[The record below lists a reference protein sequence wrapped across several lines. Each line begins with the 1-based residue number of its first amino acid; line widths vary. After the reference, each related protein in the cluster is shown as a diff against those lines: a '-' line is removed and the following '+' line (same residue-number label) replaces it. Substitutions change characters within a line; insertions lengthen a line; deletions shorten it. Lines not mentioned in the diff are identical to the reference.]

1 MGCITL
7 KRQIIIKK
15 KNTLKDLTITSGQF
29 VKEGLGDLYSNYEL
43 CDYIGKGGFGRVYK
57 VRHKLSNQFRAMK
70 IIQCKSSSEHHSSSS
85 AINKEINILKNLDH
99 PNIIKVY
106 EFYQSE
112 KYVYI
117 INELCTGGELFDKIV
132 DVKHF
137 SESVAC
143 NIMRQI
149 LSVVAYCHENGVI
162 HRDLKPE
169 NILIESS
176 EEKNKEFFHIKVIDF
191 GTCEILKKK
200 KLTEQIGTSFY
211 IAPEVLKNGYNEK
224 CDLWS
229 CGVIL
234 YILLCGSPPFYGKNE
249 KEIFRKIIDG
259 NFTFRHKIWNKI
271 SNEAKNLV
279 LKLLQVN
286 PDKRLSA
293 KEALE
298 DVWFQKN
305 INVNANQIDNKNSN
319 NFKIFIKNITEFCA
333 EQKLQQATLAFLVHN
348 FAPKDELDELRK
360 IFFAFDKNGDG
371 KLSKEEFVTGLTNNN
386 NNLNSLLKENNNIQ
400 GLLKNIDQDNN
411 GYIGFEEFLIASI
424 NKEKIL
430 TEQNLKMA
438 FNVFDRDKSGGISQN
453 ELKYILGE
461 YNVNAKE
468 HLWHKM
474 IQQIDLNQDGQ
485 ISYEEFHKMMMDVIH
500 NKNKRFS
507 MQLKKLL
514 LSDNNLDENPMKNN
528 ETIFESRP
536 KKSLLK
542 SKSDLHLKKYLIAE
556 DEDEDKL
563 NLIKNKN
570 NDNKQKDENKNKT
583 EIVYKEKK

>member
-1 MGCITL
+1 M
-7 KRQIIIKK
+7 
-15 KNTLKDLTITSGQF
+15 KNVIYGH
-29 VKEGLGDLYSNYEL
+29 V
-43 CDYIGKGGFGRVYK
+43 V
-57 VRHKLSNQFRAMK
+57 
-70 IIQCKSSSEHHSSSS
+70 
-85 AINKEINILKNLDH
+85 
-99 PNIIKVY
+99 
-106 EFYQSE
+106 
-112 KYVYI
+112 
-117 INELCTGGELFDKIV
+117 LF
-132 DVKHF
+132 
-137 SESVAC
+137 
-143 NIMRQI
+143 
-149 LSVVAYCHENGVI
+149 
-162 HRDLKPE
+162 
-169 NILIESS
+169 
-176 EEKNKEFFHIKVIDF
+176 
-191 GTCEILKKK
+191 
-200 KLTEQIGTSFY
+200 
-211 IAPEVLKNGYNEK
+211 
-224 CDLWS
+224 
-229 CGVIL
+229 
-234 YILLCGSPPFYGKNE
+234 KNE
-249 KEIFRKIIDG
+249 KEIFKKILEG

-271 SNEAKNLV
+271 SNEAKSLV

-286 PDKRLSA
+286 PNKRLSA

-305 INVNANQIDNKNSN
+305 LNINVNQIDNKNAN

-348 FAPKDELDELRK
+348 FAPKEELDELKK

-386 NNLNSLLKENNNIQ
+386 NSLNSLLKKNNSIQ

-468 HLWHKM
+468 HLWKKM

-485 ISYEEFHKMMMDVIH
+485 ISYEEFRKMMMDVIN

-514 LSDNNLDENPMKNN
+514 LKDNNLDDDNLIENPMKNN
-528 ETIFESRP
+528 ENAFGSRP
-536 KKSLLK
+536 KNSLLK
-542 SKSDLHLKKYLIAE
+542 SKSYLHLKKRLIAE
-556 DEDEDKL
+556 DDDEKDL
-563 NLIKNKN
+563 NEIK
-570 NDNKQKDENKNKT
+570 
-583 EIVYKEKK
+583 I

>member
-1 MGCITL
+1 
-7 KRQIIIKK
+7 
-15 KNTLKDLTITSGQF
+15 
-29 VKEGLGDLYSNYEL
+29 
-43 CDYIGKGGFGRVYK
+43 
-57 VRHKLSNQFRAMK
+57 MK
-70 IIQCKSSSEHHSSSS
+70 IIQCKSNSEHKSIT
-85 AINKEINILKNLDH
+85 INKEINILKNLDH

-106 EFYQSE
+106 EFYSTE
-112 KYVYI
+112 KYIYI

-143 NIMRQI
+143 NIMRQ
-149 LSVVAYCHENGVI
+149 LFSAVAYCHEKGVI

-176 EEKNKEFFHIKVIDF
+176 EEKDKDFFHIKIIDF

-211 IAPEVLKNGYNEK
+211 MAPEILKNGYNEK

-249 KEIFRKIIDG
+249 KEIFKKILDG
-259 NFTFRHKIWNKI
+259 NFTFKHKIWKKI
-271 SNEAKNLV
+271 STEGKNLV
-279 LKLLQVN
+279 LKLLQLN
-286 PDKRLSA
+286 PTKRISA

-305 INVNANQIDNKNSN
+305 FNLNVENYQNSHS
-319 NFKIFIKNITEFCA
+319 FKIFIKNITEFCA

-348 FAPKDELDELRK
+348 FAPKEELDELRK

-371 KLSKEEFVTGLTNNN
+371 KLSKEEFVKGLSNNN
-386 NNLNSLLKENNNIQ
+386 TNLSLILKSDNTLN
-400 GLLKNIDQDNN
+400 GLLKNIDSDNN

-430 TEQNLKMA
+430 TEKNLKLA

-461 YNVNAKE
+461 DNANAKDN
-468 HLWHKM
+468 LWKKM

-485 ISYEEFHKMMMDVIH
+485 ISYEEFHKMMMDVIN
-500 NKNKRFS
+500 NKNKRLS
-507 MQLKKLL
+507 MQLKRLL
-514 LSDNNLDENPMKNN
+514 LMDYDNNIEDRNIFGNSNKNATVFETRPKKRLLEPKNMIDSNQDNNNINKGKEEKEEKDNKDDNNKNDNNNNKNDNMDKNN
-528 ETIFESRP
+528 EIND
-536 KKSLLK
+536 KNINDKGVN
-542 SKSDLHLKKYLIAE
+542 
-556 DEDEDKL
+556 DENMNDK
-563 NLIKNKN
+563 NINDKNI
-570 NDNKQKDENKNKT
+570 NDNDKKDNISINDNNEKN
-583 EIVYKEKK
+583 EKNDNNEVIIFKLEK

>member
-1 MGCITL
+1 
-7 KRQIIIKK
+7 
-15 KNTLKDLTITSGQF
+15 
-29 VKEGLGDLYSNYEL
+29 
-43 CDYIGKGGFGRVYK
+43 
-57 VRHKLSNQFRAMK
+57 
-70 IIQCKSSSEHHSSSS
+70 
-85 AINKEINILKNLDH
+85 
-99 PNIIKVY
+99 
-106 EFYQSE
+106 
-112 KYVYI
+112 
-117 INELCTGGELFDKIV
+117 
-132 DVKHF
+132 
-137 SESVAC
+137 
-143 NIMRQI
+143 MRQL
-149 LSVVAYCHENGVI
+149 LSAVAYCHENGVI

-169 NILIESS
+169 NILIENS
-176 EEKNKEFFHIKVIDF
+176 EEKDKEFFHIKVIDF

-211 IAPEVLKNGYNEK
+211 IAPEVIKNSYNEK

-249 KEIFRKIIDG
+249 KEIFKKIIEG

-271 SNEAKNLV
+271 SSEAKNLV

-298 DVWFQKN
+298 DIWFKKN
-305 INVNANQIDNKNSN
+305 INVNTLENNKKSSN
-319 NFKIFIKNITEFCA
+319 YRLFLKNITEFCA
-333 EQKLQQATLAFLVHN
+333 EQKLQQATLTFLVHN
-348 FAPKDELDELRK
+348 FAPKEELNELKK

-371 KLSKEEFVTGLTNNN
+371 KISKEEFVTGLSNNN
-386 NNLNSLLKENNNIQ
+386 DNLNSLLKDDDNFQ
-400 GLLKNIDQDNN
+400 GLLKNMDQDNN

-430 TEQNLKMA
+430 TEKNLKMA

-453 ELKYILGE
+453 ELKFILGE

-468 HLWHKM
+468 HLWKKM

-514 LSDNNLDENPMKNN
+514 LMDNNLDIDDSIMDNKKKNV
-528 ETIFESRP
+528 TFLGPRP
-536 KKSLLK
+536 KGNLLR
-542 SKSDLHLKKYLIAE
+542 SKTVLSFKKHLIDQDDKDDKDDKDKKNKK
-556 DEDEDKL
+556 D
-563 NLIKNKN
+563 NKN
-570 NDNKQKDENKNKT
+570 N
-583 EIVYKEKK
+583 IKKK

>member
-1 MGCITL
+1 
-7 KRQIIIKK
+7 
-15 KNTLKDLTITSGQF
+15 
-29 VKEGLGDLYSNYEL
+29 
-43 CDYIGKGGFGRVYK
+43 
-57 VRHKLSNQFRAMK
+57 MK
-70 IIQCKSSSEHHSSSS
+70 IIQCKSNSEHKSIT
-85 AINKEINILKNLDH
+85 INKEINILKNLDH

-106 EFYQSE
+106 EFYSTE
-112 KYVYI
+112 KYIYI

-143 NIMRQI
+143 NIMRQ
-149 LSVVAYCHENGVI
+149 LFSAVAYCHEKGVI

-176 EEKNKEFFHIKVIDF
+176 EEKDKDFFHIKIIDF

-211 IAPEVLKNGYNEK
+211 MAPEILKNGYNEK

-249 KEIFRKIIDG
+249 KEIFKKILDG
-259 NFTFRHKIWNKI
+259 NFTFKHKIWKKI
-271 SNEAKNLV
+271 STEGKNLV
-279 LKLLQVN
+279 LKLLQLN
-286 PDKRLSA
+286 PTKRISA

-298 DVWFQKN
+298 DVWFKKN
-305 INVNANQIDNKNSN
+305 FNLNVENYQNSHS
-319 NFKIFIKNITEFCA
+319 FKIFIKNITEFCA

-348 FAPKDELDELRK
+348 FAPKEELDELRK

-371 KLSKEEFVTGLTNNN
+371 KLSKEEFVKGLSNNN
-386 NNLNSLLKENNNIQ
+386 TNLSLILKSDNTLN
-400 GLLKNIDQDNN
+400 GLLKNIDSDNN

-430 TEQNLKMA
+430 TEKNLKLA

-461 YNVNAKE
+461 DNANAKDN
-468 HLWHKM
+468 LWKKM

-485 ISYEEFHKMMMDVIH
+485 ISYEEFHKMMMDVIN
-500 NKNKRFS
+500 NKNKRLS
-507 MQLKKLL
+507 MQLKRLL
-514 LSDNNLDENPMKNN
+514 LMDYDNNIEDRNIFGNSNKNATVFETRPKKRLLEPKNMIDSNQDNNNINKGKEEKEEKDNKDDNNKNDNNNNKNDKLDKNN
-528 ETIFESRP
+528 EIND
-536 KKSLLK
+536 KNINYKGVN
-542 SKSDLHLKKYLIAE
+542 
-556 DEDEDKL
+556 DENMNYKNINDK
-563 NLIKNKN
+563 NI
-570 NDNKQKDENKNKT
+570 NDNDKKDNISINDNNEKN
-583 EIVYKEKK
+583 EKNDNNEVIIFKLEK

>member
-1 MGCITL
+1 
-7 KRQIIIKK
+7 
-15 KNTLKDLTITSGQF
+15 
-29 VKEGLGDLYSNYEL
+29 
-43 CDYIGKGGFGRVYK
+43 
-57 VRHKLSNQFRAMK
+57 MK
-70 IIQCKSSSEHHSSSS
+70 IIQCKSSTENHSS
-85 AINKEINILKNLDH
+85 AINKEINILKDLDH
-99 PNIIKVY
+99 PNILKVY
-106 EFYQSE
+106 EFYSSE
-112 KYVYI
+112 KYIYI

-132 DVKHF
+132 DVKYF

-143 NIMRQI
+143 NIMRQL
-149 LSVVAYCHENGVI
+149 LSAVAYCHEKGVI

-176 EEKNKEFFHIKVIDF
+176 EEKDKEFFHIKVIDF

-249 KEIFRKIIDG
+249 KEIFKKILDG
-259 NFTFRHKIWNKI
+259 NFSFRHKIWNKI
-271 SNEAKNLV
+271 STEGKNLV

-286 PDKRLSA
+286 PMKRLSA
-293 KEALE
+293 QEALE
-298 DVWFQKN
+298 DVWFKKNLN
-305 INVNANQIDNKNSN
+305 INTLEKEKNSHGY
-319 NFKIFIKNITEFCA
+319 KIFLKNITEFCA

-348 FAPKDELDELRK
+348 FAPKEELYELKK

-386 NNLNSLLKENNNIQ
+386 NNLNTILKGDSSIE
-400 GLLKNIDQDNN
+400 GLLKNIDSDNN

-430 TEQNLKMA
+430 TEKNLKLA
-438 FNVFDRDKSGGISQN
+438 FDVFDRDKSGKISQN

-468 HLWHKM
+468 HLWQKM

-485 ISYEEFHKMMMDVIH
+485 ISYEEFHKMMMDVIN

-507 MQLKKLL
+507 MQIKKLL
-514 LSDNNLDENPMKNN
+514 LMDNNENSDNNDISEINRTAIFKNAKQN
-528 ETIFESRP
+528 ATVYESRP
-536 KKSLLK
+536 KNNLL
-542 SKSDLHLKKYLIAE
+542 E
-556 DEDEDKL
+556 E
-563 NLIKNKN
+563 
-570 NDNKQKDENKNKT
+570 KNKT
-583 EIVYKEKK
+583 DINNDDKDKNKDEGEDKDKDKDKNKDEGEDKDKDKNKDDDKDKEKEKDNDGDNKKNNIEPIILKKE

>member
-1 MGCITL
+1 M
-7 KRQIIIKK
+7 
-15 KNTLKDLTITSGQF
+15 
-29 VKEGLGDLYSNYEL
+29 GDLYSNYEL
-43 CDYIGKGGFGRVYK
+43 CNYIGKGGFGRVYK
-57 VRHKLSNQFRAMK
+57 VRHKLSNQYRAMK
-70 IIQCKSSSEHHSSSS
+70 IIQCKSSSEHHST
-85 AINKEINILKNLDH
+85 AVNKEINILKNLDH

-106 EFYQSE
+106 EFYSSE

-137 SESVAC
+137 SENVAC
-143 NIMRQI
+143 HIMRQL
-149 LSVVAYCHENGVI
+149 LSAVAYCHENGVI

-176 EEKNKEFFHIKVIDF
+176 EEKDKEFFHIKVIDF

-249 KEIFRKIIDG
+249 KEIFRKILDG

-271 SNEAKNLV
+271 SSEAKNLV

-286 PDKRLSA
+286 PIKRLSA

-298 DVWFQKN
+298 DIWFQKN
-305 INVNANQIDNKNSN
+305 ININTIENNKNSN
-319 NFKIFIKNITEFCA
+319 NFKSFIKNITEFCA

-348 FAPKDELDELRK
+348 FAPKEELDELKK

-386 NNLNSLLKENNNIQ
+386 DNLNTILKDDGTIE

-430 TEQNLKMA
+430 TEKNLKMA
-438 FNVFDRDKSGGISQN
+438 FNVFDRDKSGGICQN

-468 HLWHKM
+468 QLWQKM

-485 ISYEEFHKMMMDVIH
+485 ISYEEFHKMMMDVIN

-514 LSDNNLDENPMKNN
+514 LRDNNMDINDNTLLGNSKQNN
-528 ETIFESRP
+528 ATVLETRP

-542 SKSDLHLKKYLIAE
+542 SKSEYLKKQLI
-556 DEDEDKL
+556 DD
-563 NLIKNKN
+563 N
-570 NDNKQKDENKNKT
+570 NDKDDKNDNNENNNKPRNNSVT
-583 EIVYKEKK
+583 VYREKKQ

>member
-1 MGCITL
+1 M
-7 KRQIIIKK
+7 K

-29 VKEGLGDLYSNYEL
+29 VKEGMGDLYSNYEL
-43 CDYIGKGGFGRVYK
+43 CNYIGKGGFGRVYK
-57 VRHKLSNQFRAMK
+57 VHHKLSNQYRAMK
-70 IIQCKSSSEHHSSSS
+70 IIQCKSISDNHSST
-85 AINKEINILKNLDH
+85 INKEINILKNLDH

-132 DVKHF
+132 DVKFF
-137 SESVAC
+137 SENVAS
-143 NIMRQI
+143 NIMRQL
-149 LSVVAYCHENGVI
+149 LSAVAYCHENGVI

-169 NILIESS
+169 NILIENS
-176 EEKNKEFFHIKVIDF
+176 EEKDKEFFHIKVIDF

-211 IAPEVLKNGYNEK
+211 IAPEVIKNSYNEK

-249 KEIFRKIIDG
+249 KEIFKKIIEG
-259 NFTFRHKIWNKI
+259 NFTFRYKIWNKI
-271 SNEAKNLV
+271 STEAKNLV

-298 DVWFQKN
+298 DIWFKK
-305 INVNANQIDNKNSN
+305 NVNLNSLENNKKSSN
-319 NFKIFIKNITEFCA
+319 YKLFLKNITEFCA

-348 FAPKDELDELRK
+348 FAPKEELNELKK

-371 KLSKEEFVTGLTNNN
+371 KISKEEFVTGLSNNN
-386 NNLNSLLKENNNIQ
+386 NNLNSILKEDDNIQ
-400 GLLKNIDQDNN
+400 GLLNNIDQDNN

-430 TEQNLKMA
+430 TEKNLKMA

-453 ELKYILGE
+453 ELKFILGE

-468 HLWHKM
+468 HLWKKM

-514 LSDNNLDENPMKNN
+514 LMDNNLDIDDSIMDNKKKNN
-528 ETIFESRP
+528 VTFLGPRP
-536 KKSLLK
+536 KRNLVR
-542 SKSDLHLKKYLIAE
+542 SKTVLSFKKHMI
-556 DEDEDKL
+556 DQEDK
-563 NLIKNKN
+563 
-570 NDNKQKDENKNKT
+570 DDKDKKCKKDKKENKKG
-583 EIVYKEKK
+583 K

>member
-1 MGCITL
+1 L
-7 KRQIIIKK
+7 K

-29 VKEGLGDLYSNYEL
+29 VKEGMGDLYSNYEL
-43 CDYIGKGGFGRVYK
+43 CNYIGKGGFGRVYK
-57 VRHKLSNQFRAMK
+57 VHHKLSNQYRAMK
-70 IIQCKSSSEHHSSSS
+70 IIQCKSISDNHSST
-85 AINKEINILKNLDH
+85 INKEINILKNLDH

-132 DVKHF
+132 DVKFF
-137 SESVAC
+137 SENVAS
-143 NIMRQI
+143 NIMRQL
-149 LSVVAYCHENGVI
+149 LSAVAYCHENGVI

-169 NILIESS
+169 NILIENS
-176 EEKNKEFFHIKVIDF
+176 EEKDKEFFHIKVIDF

-211 IAPEVLKNGYNEK
+211 IAPEVIKNSYNEK

-249 KEIFRKIIDG
+249 KEIFKKIIEG

-271 SNEAKNLV
+271 STEAKNLV

-298 DVWFQKN
+298 DIWFKKN
-305 INVNANQIDNKNSN
+305 VTLNSLENNKKSSN
-319 NFKIFIKNITEFCA
+319 YRLFLKNITEFCA

-348 FAPKDELDELRK
+348 FAPKEELNELKK

-371 KLSKEEFVTGLTNNN
+371 KISKEEFVTGLSNNN
-386 NNLNSLLKENNNIQ
+386 NNLNSILKEDDNIQ
-400 GLLKNIDQDNN
+400 GLLNNIDQDNN

-430 TEQNLKMA
+430 TEKNLKMA

-453 ELKYILGE
+453 ELKFILGE

-468 HLWHKM
+468 HLWKKM

-514 LSDNNLDENPMKNN
+514 LMDNNLDIDDSIMDNKKKNN
-528 ETIFESRP
+528 VTFLGPRP
-536 KKSLLK
+536 KGNLLR
-542 SKSDLHLKKYLIAE
+542 SKTVLSFKNHMIDK
-556 DEDEDKL
+556 EDK
-563 NLIKNKN
+563 
-570 NDNKQKDENKNKT
+570 DDKDKKCKKDKKENK
-583 EIVYKEKK
+583 KKK

>member
-1 MGCITL
+1 MKQGI
-7 KRQIIIKK
+7 
-15 KNTLKDLTITSGQF
+15 
-29 VKEGLGDLYSNYEL
+29 GDLYSNYEL
-43 CDYIGKGGFGRVYK
+43 CNYIGKGGFGRVYK
-57 VRHKLSNQFRAMK
+57 VRHKLSNQYRAMK
-70 IIQCKSSSEHHSSSS
+70 IIQCKSSSENHSET
-85 AINKEINILKNLDH
+85 INKEINILKSLDH
-99 PNIIKVY
+99 PNILKVY
-106 EFYQSE
+106 EFYLSE

-143 NIMRQI
+143 NIMRQL
-149 LSVVAYCHENGVI
+149 LSAMAYCHEKGII

-176 EEKNKEFFHIKVIDF
+176 EEKDKEFFHIKIIDF

-211 IAPEVLKNGYNEK
+211 IAPEVIKNSYNEK

-249 KEIFRKIIDG
+249 KEIFRKILDG
-259 NFTFRHKIWNKI
+259 NFTFRQKIWNKI
-271 SNEAKNLV
+271 STEAKNLV

-286 PDKRLSA
+286 PTKRISA
-293 KEALE
+293 QEALE

-305 INVNANQIDNKNSN
+305 FKINTLENNQNSN
-319 NFKIFIKNITEFCA
+319 SYNIFIKNITEFYA
-333 EQKLQQATLAFLVHN
+333 EQKLQQATLTFLVHN
-348 FAPKDELDELRK
+348 FAPKEELDELKK

-371 KLSKEEFVTGLTNNN
+371 KLSKEEFVKGLTKNNT
-386 NNLNSLLKENNNIQ
+386 NLNALLKTDGSIE
-400 GLLKNIDQDNN
+400 GLLKNIDTDNN

-430 TEQNLKMA
+430 TEKNLKLA
-438 FNVFDRDKSGGISQN
+438 FDVFDRDKSGGISQN

-461 YNVNAKE
+461 YNVNAKDN
-468 HLWHKM
+468 LWQKM
-474 IQQIDLNQDGQ
+474 IHEIDLNQDGQ
-485 ISYEEFHKMMMDVIH
+485 ISYEEFHKMMMDVIN

-507 MQLKKLL
+507 MEIKRLL
-514 LSDNNLDENPMKNN
+514 LMDNSNDKDNNTMFRDSKQNS
-528 ETIFESRP
+528 TVYESRP
-536 KKSLLK
+536 KKNLLDTK
-542 SKSDLHLKKYLIAE
+542 NNK
-556 DEDEDKL
+556 KL
-563 NLIKNKN
+563 NNNIEKEKEEKKN
-570 NDNKQKDENKNKT
+570 NDNVRGNNNDSNKGVY
-583 EIVYKEKK
+583 IYKEEK

>member
-1 MGCITL
+1 MG
-7 KRQIIIKK
+7 
-15 KNTLKDLTITSGQF
+15 
-29 VKEGLGDLYSNYEL
+29 
-43 CDYIGKGGFGRVYK
+43 
-57 VRHKLSNQFRAMK
+57 RA
-70 IIQCKSSSEHHSSSS
+70 
-85 AINKEINILKNLDH
+85 
-99 PNIIKVY
+99 
-106 EFYQSE
+106 
-112 KYVYI
+112 
-117 INELCTGGELFDKIV
+117 G
-132 DVKHF
+132 
-137 SESVAC
+137 
-143 NIMRQI
+143 
-149 LSVVAYCHENGVI
+149 VV
-162 HRDLKPE
+162 
-169 NILIESS
+169 
-176 EEKNKEFFHIKVIDF
+176 KVIVF

-249 KEIFRKIIDG
+249 KEIFRKILDG

-271 SNEAKNLV
+271 SSEAKNLV

-286 PDKRLSA
+286 PIKRLSA

-298 DVWFQKN
+298 DIWFQKN
-305 INVNANQIDNKNSN
+305 ININTIENNKNSN
-319 NFKIFIKNITEFCA
+319 NFKSFIKNITEFCA

-348 FAPKDELDELRK
+348 FAPKEELDELKK

-386 NNLNSLLKENNNIQ
+386 DNLNTILKDDGTIE

-430 TEQNLKMA
+430 TEKNLKMA
-438 FNVFDRDKSGGISQN
+438 FNVFDRDKSGGICQN

-468 HLWHKM
+468 QLWQKM

-485 ISYEEFHKMMMDVIH
+485 ISYEEFHKMMMDVIN

-514 LSDNNLDENPMKNN
+514 LRDNNMDINDNTLLGNSKQNN
-528 ETIFESRP
+528 ATVLETRP
-536 KKSLLK
+536 KK
-542 SKSDLHLKKYLIAE
+542 
-556 DEDEDKL
+556 
-563 NLIKNKN
+563 
-570 NDNKQKDENKNKT
+570 
-583 EIVYKEKK
+583 VY

>member
-1 MGCITL
+1 
-7 KRQIIIKK
+7 
-15 KNTLKDLTITSGQF
+15 
-29 VKEGLGDLYSNYEL
+29 VKEGMGDLYSNYEL
-43 CDYIGKGGFGRVYK
+43 CNYIGKGGFGRVYK
-57 VRHKLSNQFRAMK
+57 VRHKLSNQYRAMK
-70 IIQCKSSSEHHSSSS
+70 IIQCKSSSEQHTL

-106 EFYQSE
+106 EFYSSE

-143 NIMRQI
+143 NIMRQL
-149 LSVVAYCHENGVI
+149 LSAIAYCHEKGVI

-176 EEKNKEFFHIKVIDF
+176 EEKNKDFFNIKVIDF

-249 KEIFRKIIDG
+249 KEIFKKILDG

-271 SNEAKNLV
+271 STEAKNLV

-286 PDKRLSA
+286 PTKRISA
-293 KEALE
+293 QEALE

-305 INVNANQIDNKNSN
+305 LSINNPLENSHNSN
-319 NFKIFIKNITEFCA
+319 NYKLFIKNITEFCA

-348 FAPKDELDELRK
+348 FAPKEELDELKK

-371 KLSKEEFVTGLTNNN
+371 KLSKEEFVKGLTNNN
-386 NNLNSLLKENNNIQ
+386 TNLNTILKSDSSIE
-400 GLLKNIDQDNN
+400 GLLKNIDSDNN

-430 TEQNLKMA
+430 TEKNLKLA

-461 YNVNAKE
+461 HNVNAKE
-468 HLWHKM
+468 HLWQKM
-474 IQQIDLNQDGQ
+474 IEQIDLNQDGQ
-485 ISYEEFHKMMMDVIH
+485 ISYEEFHKMMMDVIN

-514 LSDNNLDENPMKNN
+514 LMDANTEMDRSILGTNKQNA
-528 ETIFESRP
+528 TVFESRP
-536 KKSLLK
+536 KKNILES
-542 SKSDLHLKKYLIAE
+542 
-556 DEDEDKL
+556 
-563 NLIKNKN
+563 N
-570 NDNKQKDENKNKT
+570 NDLLNFDKNDKKK
-583 EIVYKEKK
+583 EEEKKNIENNENIAIYKDIK

>member
-1 MGCITL
+1 M
-7 KRQIIIKK
+7 K

-29 VKEGLGDLYSNYEL
+29 VKEGMGDLYSNYEL
-43 CDYIGKGGFGRVYK
+43 CNYIGKGGFGRVYK
-57 VRHKLSNQFRAMK
+57 VHHKLSNQYRAMK
-70 IIQCKSSSEHHSSSS
+70 IIQCKSISDNHSST
-85 AINKEINILKNLDH
+85 INKEINILKNLDH

-132 DVKHF
+132 DVKFF
-137 SESVAC
+137 SENVAS
-143 NIMRQI
+143 NIMRQL
-149 LSVVAYCHENGVI
+149 LSAVAYCHENGVI

-169 NILIESS
+169 NILIENS
-176 EEKNKEFFHIKVIDF
+176 EEKDKEFFHIKVIDF

-211 IAPEVLKNGYNEK
+211 IAPEVIKNSYNEK

-249 KEIFRKIIDG
+249 KEIFKKIIEG
-259 NFTFRHKIWNKI
+259 NFTFRYKIWNKI
-271 SNEAKNLV
+271 STEAKNLV

-298 DVWFQKN
+298 DIWFKK
-305 INVNANQIDNKNSN
+305 NVNLNSLENNKKSSN
-319 NFKIFIKNITEFCA
+319 YKLFLKNITEFCA

-348 FAPKDELDELRK
+348 FAPREELNELKK

-371 KLSKEEFVTGLTNNN
+371 KISKEEFVTGLSNNN
-386 NNLNSLLKENNNIQ
+386 NNLNSILKEDDNIQ
-400 GLLKNIDQDNN
+400 GLLNNIDQDNN

-430 TEQNLKMA
+430 TEKNLKMA

-453 ELKYILGE
+453 ELKFILGE

-468 HLWHKM
+468 HLWKKM

-514 LSDNNLDENPMKNN
+514 LMDNNLDIDDSIMDNKKKNN
-528 ETIFESRP
+528 VTFFGPRP
-536 KKSLLK
+536 KGNLVR
-542 SKSDLHLKKYLIAE
+542 SKTVLSFKKHMI
-556 DEDEDKL
+556 DQEDK
-563 NLIKNKN
+563 
-570 NDNKQKDENKNKT
+570 DDKDKKCKKDKKENKKG
-583 EIVYKEKK
+583 K

>member
-1 MGCITL
+1 M
-7 KRQIIIKK
+7 
-15 KNTLKDLTITSGQF
+15 
-29 VKEGLGDLYSNYEL
+29 
-43 CDYIGKGGFGRVYK
+43 
-57 VRHKLSNQFRAMK
+57 RHKLSNQYRAMK
-70 IIQCKSSSEHHSSSS
+70 IIQCKSSTENHSS
-85 AINKEINILKNLDH
+85 AINKEINILKDLDH
-99 PNIIKVY
+99 PNILKVY
-106 EFYQSE
+106 EFYSSE
-112 KYVYI
+112 KYIYI

-132 DVKHF
+132 DVKYF

-143 NIMRQI
+143 NIMRQL
-149 LSVVAYCHENGVI
+149 LSAVAYCHEKGVI

-176 EEKNKEFFHIKVIDF
+176 EEKDKEFFHIKVIDF

-249 KEIFRKIIDG
+249 KEIFKKILDG
-259 NFTFRHKIWNKI
+259 NFSFRHKIWNKI
-271 SNEAKNLV
+271 STEGKNLV

-286 PDKRLSA
+286 PMKRLSA
-293 KEALE
+293 QEALE
-298 DVWFQKN
+298 DVWFKKNLN
-305 INVNANQIDNKNSN
+305 INTLEKEKNSHGY
-319 NFKIFIKNITEFCA
+319 KIFLKNITEFCA

-348 FAPKDELDELRK
+348 FAPKEELYELKK

-386 NNLNSLLKENNNIQ
+386 NNLNTILKGDSSIE
-400 GLLKNIDQDNN
+400 GLLKNIDSDNN

-430 TEQNLKMA
+430 TEKNLKLA
-438 FNVFDRDKSGGISQN
+438 FDVFDRDKSGKISQN

-468 HLWHKM
+468 HLWQKM

-485 ISYEEFHKMMMDVIH
+485 ISYEEFHKMMMDVIN

-507 MQLKKLL
+507 MQIKKLL
-514 LSDNNLDENPMKNN
+514 LMDNNENSDNNDISEINR
-528 ETIFESRP
+528 TAIFKSAKQNATVYESRP
-536 KKSLLK
+536 KNNLL
-542 SKSDLHLKKYLIAE
+542 E
-556 DEDEDKL
+556 E
-563 NLIKNKN
+563 
-570 NDNKQKDENKNKT
+570 KNKT
-583 EIVYKEKK
+583 DINNDDKDKNKDEGEDKDKDKDKNKDEGGDKDKDKNKDDDKDKEKDKDNDGDKDGDNKKNNIEPIILKEE

>member
-1 MGCITL
+1 M
-7 KRQIIIKK
+7 K

-29 VKEGLGDLYSNYEL
+29 VKEGMGDLYSNYEL
-43 CDYIGKGGFGRVYK
+43 CNYIGKGGFGRVYK
-57 VRHKLSNQFRAMK
+57 VHHKLSNQYRAMK
-70 IIQCKSSSEHHSSSS
+70 IIQCKSISDNHSST
-85 AINKEINILKNLDH
+85 INKEINILKNLDH
-99 PNIIKVY
+99 PSIIKVY

-132 DVKHF
+132 DVKFF
-137 SESVAC
+137 SENVAS
-143 NIMRQI
+143 NIMRQL
-149 LSVVAYCHENGVI
+149 LSAVAYCHENGVI

-169 NILIESS
+169 NILIENS
-176 EEKNKEFFHIKVIDF
+176 EEKDKEFFHIKVIDF

-211 IAPEVLKNGYNEK
+211 IAPEVIKNSYNEK

-249 KEIFRKIIDG
+249 KEIFKKIIEG

-271 SNEAKNLV
+271 STEAKNLV

-298 DVWFQKN
+298 DIWFKKN
-305 INVNANQIDNKNSN
+305 VTLNSLENNKKSSN
-319 NFKIFIKNITEFCA
+319 YRLFLKNITEFCA

-348 FAPKDELDELRK
+348 FAPKEELNELKK

-371 KLSKEEFVTGLTNNN
+371 KISKEEFVTGLSNNN
-386 NNLNSLLKENNNIQ
+386 NNLNSILKEDDNIQ
-400 GLLKNIDQDNN
+400 GLLNNIDQDNN

-430 TEQNLKMA
+430 TEKNLKMA

-453 ELKYILGE
+453 ELKFILGE

-468 HLWHKM
+468 HLWKKM

-514 LSDNNLDENPMKNN
+514 LMDNNLDIDDSIMDNKKKNN
-528 ETIFESRP
+528 VTFLGPRP
-536 KKSLLK
+536 KGNLLR
-542 SKSDLHLKKYLIAE
+542 SKTVLSFKNHMIDK
-556 DEDEDKL
+556 EDK
-563 NLIKNKN
+563 
-570 NDNKQKDENKNKT
+570 DDKDKKCKKDKKENK
-583 EIVYKEKK
+583 KKK

>member
-1 MGCITL
+1 M
-7 KRQIIIKK
+7 K

-29 VKEGLGDLYSNYEL
+29 VKEGMGDLYSNYEL
-43 CDYIGKGGFGRVYK
+43 CNYIGKGGFGRVYK
-57 VRHKLSNQFRAMK
+57 VHHKLSNQYRAMK
-70 IIQCKSSSEHHSSSS
+70 IIQCKSISDNHSST
-85 AINKEINILKNLDH
+85 INKEINILKNLDH

-132 DVKHF
+132 DVKFF
-137 SESVAC
+137 SENVAS
-143 NIMRQI
+143 NIMRQL
-149 LSVVAYCHENGVI
+149 LSAVAYCHENGVI

-169 NILIESS
+169 NILIENS
-176 EEKNKEFFHIKVIDF
+176 EEKDKEFFHIKVIDF

-211 IAPEVLKNGYNEK
+211 IAPEVIKNSYNEK

-249 KEIFRKIIDG
+249 KEIFKKIIEG

-271 SNEAKNLV
+271 STEAKNLV

-298 DVWFQKN
+298 DIWFKKN
-305 INVNANQIDNKNSN
+305 VTLNSLENNKKSSN
-319 NFKIFIKNITEFCA
+319 YRLFLKNITEFCA

-348 FAPKDELDELRK
+348 FAPKEELNELKK

-371 KLSKEEFVTGLTNNN
+371 KISKEEFVTGLSNNN
-386 NNLNSLLKENNNIQ
+386 NNLNSILKEDDNIQ
-400 GLLKNIDQDNN
+400 GLLNNIDQDNN

-430 TEQNLKMA
+430 TEKNLKMA

-453 ELKYILGE
+453 ELKFILGE

-468 HLWHKM
+468 HLWKKM

-514 LSDNNLDENPMKNN
+514 LMDNNLDIDDSIMDNKKKNN
-528 ETIFESRP
+528 VTFLGPRP
-536 KKSLLK
+536 KGNLLR
-542 SKSDLHLKKYLIAE
+542 SKTVLSFKNHMIDK
-556 DEDEDKL
+556 EDK
-563 NLIKNKN
+563 
-570 NDNKQKDENKNKT
+570 DDKDKKCKKDKKENK
-583 EIVYKEKK
+583 KKK

>member
-1 MGCITL
+1 M
-7 KRQIIIKK
+7 
-15 KNTLKDLTITSGQF
+15 
-29 VKEGLGDLYSNYEL
+29 GDLYSNYEL
-43 CDYIGKGGFGRVYK
+43 CNYIGKGGFGRVYK
-57 VRHKLSNQFRAMK
+57 VRHKLSNQYRAMK
-70 IIQCKSSSEHHSSSS
+70 IIHCKSSSAQHSS

-106 EFYQSE
+106 EFYSSE

-149 LSVVAYCHENGVI
+149 LSAIAYCHEKGVI

-176 EEKNKEFFHIKVIDF
+176 EEKNKDFFNIKVIDF

-249 KEIFRKIIDG
+249 KEIFRKILDG
-259 NFTFRHKIWNKI
+259 NFTFRHKIWSKI
-271 SNEAKNLV
+271 STEAKNLV

-286 PDKRLSA
+286 PVKRISA
-293 KEALE
+293 QEALE

-305 INVNANQIDNKNSN
+305 FNINNPLENSQNSN
-319 NFKIFIKNITEFCA
+319 SYKLFIKNITEFCA

-348 FAPKDELDELRK
+348 FAPKDELDELKK

-371 KLSKEEFVTGLTNNN
+371 KLSKEEFMKGLTNNN
-386 NNLNSLLKENNNIQ
+386 SNLNTILNSDSTIQ
-400 GLLKNIDQDNN
+400 GLIKNIDSDNN

-430 TEQNLKMA
+430 TETNLKLA

-461 YNVNAKE
+461 HNVNAKE
-468 HLWHKM
+468 HLWQKM
-474 IQQIDLNQDGQ
+474 IEQIDLNQDGQ
-485 ISYEEFHKMMMDVIH
+485 ISYEEFHKMMMDVIN

-507 MQLKKLL
+507 MQIKRLL
-514 LSDNNLDENPMKNN
+514 LMDNNTEVDISTLGNN
-528 ETIFESRP
+528 KQNATVFESRP
-536 KKSLLK
+536 KKNILESNNDELVNYNK
-542 SKSDLHLKKYLIAE
+542 NEKEEKKNNE
-556 DEDEDKL
+556 
-563 NLIKNKN
+563 NN
-570 NDNKQKDENKNKT
+570 NDNVV
-583 EIVYKEKK
+583 VYKQDK

>member
-1 MGCITL
+1 
-7 KRQIIIKK
+7 
-15 KNTLKDLTITSGQF
+15 
-29 VKEGLGDLYSNYEL
+29 
-43 CDYIGKGGFGRVYK
+43 
-57 VRHKLSNQFRAMK
+57 MK
-70 IIQCKSSSEHHSSSS
+70 IIQCKSNSEHKSIT
-85 AINKEINILKNLDH
+85 INKEINILKNLDH

-106 EFYQSE
+106 EFYSTE
-112 KYVYI
+112 KYIYI

-143 NIMRQI
+143 NIMRQL
-149 LSVVAYCHENGVI
+149 LSAVAYCHEKGVI

-176 EEKNKEFFHIKVIDF
+176 EEKDKDFFHIKIIDF

-249 KEIFRKIIDG
+249 KEIFKRILDG

-271 SNEAKNLV
+271 STEGKNLV

-286 PDKRLSA
+286 PTKRISA

-305 INVNANQIDNKNSN
+305 FNLNSN
-319 NFKIFIKNITEFCA
+319 LDYQNSFKIFIKNITEFCA

-371 KLSKEEFVTGLTNNN
+371 KLSKEEFVKGLSNYNTN
-386 NNLNSLLKENNNIQ
+386 LTLILKSDNSIE
-400 GLLKNIDQDNN
+400 GLLKNIDSDNN

-430 TEQNLKMA
+430 TEKNLKMA

-453 ELKYILGE
+453 ELKFILGE

-468 HLWHKM
+468 YLWKKM

-485 ISYEEFHKMMMDVIH
+485 ISYEEFHEMMMDVIN
-500 NKNKRFS
+500 NKNKRLS
-507 MQLKKLL
+507 MEIQRLLLMDNNMDNYASYLHSAKQNATYLEPRPKKKLL
-514 LSDNNLDENPMKNN
+514 ELKDGVNKSNSVNQDNKNMDNKKVNEKNENNEKINGNNKKKDKNEGKKDENDGNKDENDKKDEKND
-528 ETIFESRP
+528 
-536 KKSLLK
+536 KK
-542 SKSDLHLKKYLIAE
+542 DENDVKKDKNDKIK
-556 DEDEDKL
+556 DE
-563 NLIKNKN
+563 N
-570 NDNKQKDENKNKT
+570 NDNNNENYDNDNNNVF
-583 EIVYKEKK
+583 IYKVEK

>member
-1 MGCITL
+1 
-7 KRQIIIKK
+7 
-15 KNTLKDLTITSGQF
+15 
-29 VKEGLGDLYSNYEL
+29 
-43 CDYIGKGGFGRVYK
+43 
-57 VRHKLSNQFRAMK
+57 MK
-70 IIQCKSSSEHHSSSS
+70 IIQCKSSTENHSS
-85 AINKEINILKNLDH
+85 AINKEINILKDLDH
-99 PNIIKVY
+99 PNILKVY
-106 EFYQSE
+106 EFYSSE
-112 KYVYI
+112 KYIYI

-132 DVKHF
+132 DVKYF

-143 NIMRQI
+143 NIMRQ
-149 LSVVAYCHENGVI
+149 LLPAVAYCHEKGVI

-176 EEKNKEFFHIKVIDF
+176 EEKDKEFFHIKVIDF

-249 KEIFRKIIDG
+249 KEIFKKILDG
-259 NFTFRHKIWNKI
+259 NFSFRHKIWNKI
-271 SNEAKNLV
+271 STEGKNLV

-286 PDKRLSA
+286 PMKRLSA
-293 KEALE
+293 QEALE
-298 DVWFQKN
+298 DVWFKKNLN
-305 INVNANQIDNKNSN
+305 INTLEKEKNSHGY
-319 NFKIFIKNITEFCA
+319 KIFLKNITEFCA

-348 FAPKDELDELRK
+348 FAPKEELYELKK

-386 NNLNSLLKENNNIQ
+386 NNLNTILKGDSSIE
-400 GLLKNIDQDNN
+400 GLLKNIDSDNN

-430 TEQNLKMA
+430 TEKNLKLA
-438 FNVFDRDKSGGISQN
+438 FDVFDRDKSGKISQN

-468 HLWHKM
+468 HLWQKM

-485 ISYEEFHKMMMDVIH
+485 ISYEEFHKMMMDVIN

-507 MQLKKLL
+507 MQIKKLL
-514 LSDNNLDENPMKNN
+514 LMDNNENSDNNDISEINRTAIFKNAKQN
-528 ETIFESRP
+528 ATVYESRP
-536 KKSLLK
+536 KNNLL
-542 SKSDLHLKKYLIAE
+542 E
-556 DEDEDKL
+556 E
-563 NLIKNKN
+563 
-570 NDNKQKDENKNKT
+570 KNKT
-583 EIVYKEKK
+583 DINNDDKDKNKDEGEDKDKDKDKNKDEGEDKDKDKNKDDDKNKEKEKDNDGDKDGDNKKNNIEPIILKKE